1 MYTNII
7 AEYLAEERR
16 ERGLQV
22 AASIALVDAATR
34 YRTAQAVAPTLRE
47 RVRAA
52 YRGFQTG
59 AASLR

>member
-16 ERGLQV
+16 ERRLQV
-22 AASIALVDAATR
+22 AANIALVDAATR
-34 YRTAQAVAPTLRE
+34 YRAAQVAPTLRE